1 MQTDN
6 SIRSGDARALRTD
19 TQPQTGVT
27 GEAKPG
33 QRVVDAAARRVSPT
47 DEAQI
52 SPLARALAA
61 EEQGT
66 AAVGQ
71 QAATSVLAEA
81 SETGGTTSVQKPED
95 AAQKPAA
102 AQQQQVDDRRAPER
116 QVDAQRTGKQQAAS
130 RFEVV
135 A

>member
-6 SIRSGDARALRTD
+6 SIRSSDARALRTD

-52 SPLARALAA
+52 SPQARALAA
-61 EEQGT
+61 EEQSAG
-66 AAVGQ
+66 AIGKPAE
-71 QAATSVLAEA
+71 TSVLAEA
-81 SETGGTTSVQKPED
+81 AETSAATSVQKPED
-95 AAQKPAA
+95 AAQKPAES
-102 AQQQQVDDRRAPER
+102 QQRQVEDRRAPER
-116 QVDAQRTGKQQAAS
+116 QADAQRTGKQQAAS

>member
-6 SIRSGDARALRTD
+6 SIRSSDARALRTD

-33 QRVVDAAARRVSPT
+33 QRVVDAAAPRVSPV

-61 EEQGT
+61 EEQSEG
-66 AAVGQ
+66 AAGQ
-71 QAATSVLAEA
+71 QAEISVLAEA
-81 SETGGTTSVQKPED
+81 SEKGGTTSVQKSED

-116 QVDAQRTGKQQAAS
+116 QADAQRTGKQQAAS